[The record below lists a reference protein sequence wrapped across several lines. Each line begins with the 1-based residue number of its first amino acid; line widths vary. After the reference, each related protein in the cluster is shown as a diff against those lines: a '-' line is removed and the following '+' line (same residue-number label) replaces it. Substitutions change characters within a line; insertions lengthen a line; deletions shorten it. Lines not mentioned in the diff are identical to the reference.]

1 MNYGMHLQLRLIIRK
16 EVLMK
21 IDQMKQPIEV
31 FEQELCKCDC
41 GGKPR
46 LRTRKTSS
54 AAGWDLEIY
63 CTECGRSTGG
73 VGDDL
78 THVKDLW
85 ETQIA
90 PSKTDIIKMTMKYLS
105 ARDLLISIGMSLSKG
120 TSATRLIHKIEYW
133 LEDDRQEKMT
143 QYEEAVRR
151 LKRLQ

>member
-1 MNYGMHLQLRLIIRK
+1 MIAAAN
-16 EVLMK
+16 
-21 IDQMKQPIEV
+21 P
-31 FEQELCKCDC
+31 DC
-41 GGKPR
+41 
-46 LRTRKTSS
+46 
-54 AAGWDLEIY
+54 A
-63 CTECGRSTGG
+63 
-73 VGDDL
+73 
-78 THVKDLW
+78 HVKRAQLLDGIWRFTAQSLW